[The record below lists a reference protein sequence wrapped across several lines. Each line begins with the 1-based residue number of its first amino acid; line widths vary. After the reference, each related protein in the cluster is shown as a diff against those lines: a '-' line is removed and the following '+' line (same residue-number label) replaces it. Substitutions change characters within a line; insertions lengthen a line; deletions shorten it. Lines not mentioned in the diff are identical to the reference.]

1 MKKGLFRPTRRI
13 PRLEVLEDRTL
24 LSGNVTATLNVNTG
38 VLSIVGDIGN
48 NNIQLTQ
55 INPFGVAEIRVAGV
69 LSIPA
74 APPFAP
80 DFTSVNA
87 VSFTDFT
94 LSSITSMNIDFTQ
107 GGNDKVVMGTPVTG
121 FTLPNNITISQNS
134 AANPGTGTYTLNN
147 ITANKISIANTGG
160 KNTVTLNTVQAGS
173 LAVTE
178 GGGADTVT
186 LNGDV
191 VGTATINTGGGGDTV
206 TIVNSPVGGPPANR
220 PAFGVLTVN
229 TGDAPAGGTNTIA
242 MTGSSAGILSFTE
255 GAGTTNHVTLTN
267 SLVSVSAFIKTG
279 LVVNSADGKII
290 ANDSVDVEGDTF
302 KGSAGL
308 VISQDAT
315 AVAPAGA
322 VHTTTIDDDTFT
334 ASGAL
339 NVTVGDGVQYFINSG
354 DHTGT
359 LIPALESHFFASD
372 LTGIGTA
379 SISLGKYIT
388 FVTVGAFDDTPV
400 SANAL
405 TLTVGD
411 NPMTIVVNTVIAKN
425 ESITIG
431 SAADAGSPAFTTTLA
446 GTVGGN
452 ETVTVGNG
460 FGNFTDSTNVGK
472 AAAGN
477 TPASGNQTITLGNGN
492 GNITITGF
500 VGGNQTVTVG
510 NGTGTITITGGTTN
524 EIFSFGGG
532 HGTITL
538 GGNAASLTITL
549 GDGATVVV
557 STVVTGQET
566 ITGGNNDNVTVAE
579 TTVGALAIN
588 LGSGATIL
596 VQDVVTTGG
605 GSTSGDIVISV
616 IDNTASVAV
625 IGSTSNNLTITANNG
640 IGGTG
645 SSLFYLNGDTVNG
658 SLTLTAAGGNNT
670 VSLVS
675 LLIQLGLNVA
685 LGPGINTVFAQAV
698 TALFGQIDGGSGGSS
713 TYFDLGGNSG
723 FSQTGF
729 SGYF

>member
-55 INPFGVAEIRVAGV
+55 INPFGVPEIRVAGV
-69 LSIPA
+69 LNIPA
-74 APPFAP
+74 APPFTP

-94 LSSITSMNIDFTQ
+94 LSSITSINIDFTQ
-107 GGNDKVVMGTPVTG
+107 GGNDKVTMGGATTG

-134 AANPGTGTYTLNN
+134 AANPGTGTYTLTN

-160 KNTVTLNTVQAGS
+160 TNKVTLTGVQAGALS
-173 LAVTE
+173 VTE

-186 LNGDV
+186 LTGDV

-206 TIVNSPVGGPPANR
+206 TITASPVGGPPANR
-220 PAFGVLTVN
+220 PAFGILTVN
-229 TGDAPAGGTNTIA
+229 TGDAPGGTNTIS

-255 GAGTTNHVTLTN
+255 GAGKKDNVTLNN

-279 LVVNSADGKII
+279 LTTASDN
-290 ANDSVDVEGDTF
+290 VDVENDTF

-315 AVAPAGA
+315 AVAPNGA
-322 VHTTTIDDDTFT
+322 VHTLTVDDDTFT
-334 ASGAL
+334 AGGAL
-339 NVTVGDGVQYFINSG
+339 NITVGDGIQYWDAKG
-354 DHTGT
+354 V
-359 LIPALESHFFASD
+359 LIPANESTVLVSD
-372 LTGIGTA
+372 TTGIGTA
-379 SISLGKYIT
+379 SITVGKFIT
-388 FVTVGAFDDTPV
+388 FVTVGATPADSV
-400 SANAL
+400 FANAL
-405 TLTVGD
+405 TLKVGD
-411 NPMTIVVNTVIAKN
+411 DPLAIVVNTVVTKDEN
-425 ESITIG
+425 ITIG
-431 SAADAGSPAFTTTLA
+431 SAADAGAPAFTTTLA
-446 GTVGGN
+446 GTVGNN
-452 ETVTVGNG
+452 ETVVVGNG
-460 FGNFTDSTNVGK
+460 FGNFSDSTNVGK
-472 AAAGN
+472 AQ
-477 TPASGNQTITLGNGN
+477 SITLGNGD
-492 GNITITGF
+492 GNISITGN
-500 VGGNQTVTVG
+500 VGTTQTVTVG
-510 NGTGTITITGGTTN
+510 NGKGTITITGGTTD

-538 GGNAASLTITL
+538 GGNATSLTITL

-557 STVVTGQET
+557 NTIVTGQET
-566 ITGGNNDNVTVAE
+566 ITGGNNDNVTVSE
-579 TTVGALAIN
+579 TTVGALTIN
-588 LGSGATIL
+588 LGSGATVL
-596 VQDVVTTGG
+596 VQDVTTTSGG
-605 GSTSGDIVISV
+605 KTTGDIVISV

-645 SSLFYLNGDTVNG
+645 SSLFYLSGDTVNG

-670 VSLVS
+670 VSLVN